1 MIPHRKG
8 LLSHGAL
15 AVVVLEARQVGQVD
29 ENHGAGEE
37 PLPVTDPEHPF
48 SVAQVQRGRRFV
60 LAKDL
65 EQDLDH
71 CMSHGFTQMRP
82 MNSHICTQT
91 WYLAIC
97 MPINVNTAQRTHTQR
112 GTRTLHGRTRRG
124 KGVSKFA

>member
-1 MIPHRKG
+1 MIPPASLPG

-71 CMSHGFTQMRP
+71 CMSHGFTQDETHEQ
-82 MNSHICTQT
+82 SHM
-91 WYLAIC
+91 YAD
-97 MPINVNTAQRTHTQR
+97 MVFSH
-112 GTRTLHGRTRRG
+112 LH
-124 KGVSKFA
+124 AN